1 MTGKDPS
8 PRKPAG
14 LTLQESEERFR
25 KIFTEGPLGMA
36 TVGAD
41 LGFLQVN
48 ETLARMLGY
57 TVEELLGLSVKDV
70 TLPER
75 MDRDRASLQRLQQGE
90 LPVFRT
96 EKQYVRKDGS
106 LIWGALTVTLLRDDA
121 GKVQSSLAMIENI
134 TSRKQEEEARIKSE
148 ALLCHAQ
155 RVARLGHYVFDIT
168 SGIFSTSA
176 MLDEILGISAE
187 YGKNV
192 EGWLHLVH
200 PEDRRQMQEYL
211 ADHVL
216 GLRKPFDREYR
227 ICQAD
232 SGNTLWVHGL
242 GELECDDQG
251 QPTRLFG
258 TIQDITEKKIAE
270 EEQRKLEQ
278 RLNQIQ
284 RLESLGVLAG
294 GIAHDFNN
302 LLSGI
307 FGYIDL
313 ARGYSTHPQ
322 VMEYLDATMKTMSRA
337 RALTQQLLT
346 FAKGGAPVRKTEPVE
361 AFLRE
366 TVRFALSGSNITST
380 FEIAPGLRCA
390 NFDRNLIA
398 QVVDNLIIN
407 AQQAMPMG
415 GHIRILA
422 DNVSF
427 AQQQHLSLSAG
438 DYIRIAI
445 IDCGIGIPQEI
456 LPRIFDPF
464 FTTKQKG
471 SGLGLAT
478 CYSIIRRHDGAIE
491 VESEPGRETTFRFFL
506 PACDPPEKPR
516 DVTDDQ
522 AFQHTGKILLMDDEE
537 IVRQTISAMLTRL
550 GYRCIATRNGQEALQ
565 AFVKSQEEGDP
576 FRAIILDL
584 TVPGGMGGQET
595 ALEIRARD
603 VDIPI
608 FVASGYAEDAVISN
622 PRKFGFTDSISKP
635 FDLPDLS
642 TLLARNLSEETS

>member
-1 MTGKDPS
+1 MTRNDPS
-8 PRKPAG
+8 PQKPAG

-36 TVGAD
+36 TVEAS
-41 LGFLQVN
+41 LRFLQVN
-48 ETLARMLGY
+48 ETFARMLGY
-57 TVEELLGLSVKDV
+57 TIEELSGLSVQDV

-75 MDRDRASLQRLQQGE
+75 MDRDRESMQRLQRGE

-134 TSRKQEEEARIKSE
+134 TSCKQEEEARIKSE

-227 ICQAD
+227 FCQKI
-232 SGNTLWVHGL
+232 SGKTLWVHGL
-242 GELECDDQG
+242 GELEFDDNG

-270 EEQRKLEQ
+270 EERRKLEQ
-278 RLNQIQ
+278 RLDQIQ

-322 VMEYLDATMKTMSRA
+322 VVEYLDATMKTMSRA

-380 FEIAPGLRCA
+380 YEIAPGLRCA

-398 QVVDNLIIN
+398 QVMDNLIIN

-415 GHIRILA
+415 GIIRICA
-422 DNVSF
+422 DNISF
-427 AQQQHLSLSAG
+427 AKQQHPSLSAG

-445 IDCGIGIPQEI
+445 MDCGIGIPQEI

-478 CYSIIRRHDGAIE
+478 CYSIIQRHDGAIE
-491 VESEPGRETTFRFFL
+491 VESEPGKGTTCRFFL

-516 DVTDDQ
+516 DVAGNQ

-537 IVRQTISAMLTRL
+537 VVRLTVSAMLARL

-565 AFVKSQEEGDP
+565 AFVKSQEERDP
-576 FRAIILDL
+576 FRAIILDM

-595 ALEIRARD
+595 ALQIRARD

-622 PRKFGFTDSISKP
+622 PRKFGFKDSISKP
-635 FDLPDLS
+635 FDLTDLS
-642 TLLARNLSEETS
+642 ALLARNLSEDTS